1 MVIQIHIKVIY
12 TNAKLK
18 KTRDKAINI
27 KAINIKATNIKSRK
41 INYIQNHIIHD
52 MCSRWKAHVNH
63 DMSFTTVFAQYGNY
77 QILDFD
83 LLDLD
88 LDLQGQDHNFAAM
101 LFKISDKFCLWLK

>member
-63 DMSFTTVFAQYGNY
+63 DMSFTTLPPRKWDFSRWECEKFHRRLNMLHCHTV
-77 QILDFD
+77 ILF
-83 LLDLD
+83 
-88 LDLQGQDHNFAAM
+88 
-101 LFKISDKFCLWLK
+101 WP

>member
-18 KTRDKAINI
+18 KTRDKVINI

-63 DMSFTTVFAQYGNY
+63 DMSFTTLPPGNGIF
-77 QILDFD
+77 QDGSVKNSIED
-83 LLDLD
+83 LTCFTVI
-88 LDLQGQDHNFAAM
+88 Q
-101 LFKISDKFCLWLK
+101 